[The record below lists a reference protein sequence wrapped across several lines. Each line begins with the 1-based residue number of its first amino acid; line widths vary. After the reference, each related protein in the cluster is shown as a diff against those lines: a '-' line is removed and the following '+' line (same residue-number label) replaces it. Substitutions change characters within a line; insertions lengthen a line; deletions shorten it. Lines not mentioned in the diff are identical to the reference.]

1 MRLCHFLPWSKSS
14 SFPHHAEGR
23 MPHVHPRT
31 SLTATSRNQDTMHRA
46 YNRRICCCTFTY
58 GLPILKFSTCFGS
71 NVWEEGRM
79 VRDGSVLGF
88 SSRVSENVQ
97 KGWIPLS
104 DSTPVRRTS
113 FSGIFGPSAE
123 SETEM
128 PGFEIV
134 CQDGE
139 VARCA
144 CSSEEE
150 ADEIVEKI
158 VAWSK
163 EKRPQMSSTAAKLRQ
178 KYNTSSPSVQ
188 GGNRSTGERKA
199 VVTSS
204 LFPPPPPAPPP
215 HLPPRSLP
223 LHEELLR
230 QMTWLSHKI

>member
-1 MRLCHFLPWSKSS
+1 
-14 SFPHHAEGR
+14 
-23 MPHVHPRT
+23 
-31 SLTATSRNQDTMHRA
+31 
-46 YNRRICCCTFTY
+46 
-58 GLPILKFSTCFGS
+58 
-71 NVWEEGRM
+71 M
-79 VRDGSVLGF
+79 VRDGLVLGF

-104 DSTPVRRTS
+104 ESTPVKRTS
-113 FSGIFGPSAE
+113 FSGRFGPSAE

-139 VARCA
+139 VAKCA

-150 ADEIVEKI
+150 ADEIVDKI

-188 GGNRSTGERKA
+188 GGNRSTGEWKA
-199 VVTSS
+199 VATSS
-204 LFPPPPPAPPP
+204 LFPPPPHPFPPGRTSTTPNDLAVAQNLGRMTQPMNTTTHPAR
-215 HLPPRSLP
+215 HLSRFPIPTNNNTKHIHHRLQVADQ
-223 LHEELLR
+223 E
-230 QMTWLSHKI
+230 W